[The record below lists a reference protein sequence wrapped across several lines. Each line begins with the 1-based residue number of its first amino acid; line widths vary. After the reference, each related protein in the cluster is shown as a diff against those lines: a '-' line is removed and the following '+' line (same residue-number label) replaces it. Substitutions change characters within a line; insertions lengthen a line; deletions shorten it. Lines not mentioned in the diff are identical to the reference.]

1 MGGFFFW
8 PINGVSASKV
18 SLWYFKILSRFYLY
32 ILLLLVLHHRG
43 CLQWFSMSH
52 LGHSSHSAAS
62 DGSASALNLSGSL
75 LLQDFCKL
83 SWSIFNGPLLLFQ
96 PEATFFI
103 LCLEKLNQPGGETP
117 LLFCWGWGRRSDFAG
132 SDVRWVHNLFSIIE
146 TPTTNQGK
154 RGSMSYIILFHWQPF
169 KAIIYFS
176 VLIFDMNLTFLHCYF
191 YPPIS

>member
-1 MGGFFFW
+1 M
-8 PINGVSASKV
+8 P
-18 SLWYFKILSRFYLY
+18 
-32 ILLLLVLHHRG
+32 
-43 CLQWFSMSH
+43 
-52 LGHSSHSAAS
+52 
-62 DGSASALNLSGSL
+62 
-75 LLQDFCKL
+75 LQDFRKL

-132 SDVRWVHNLFSIIE
+132 SDVRWVHYLFSIIE

-154 RGSMSYIILFHWQPF
+154 RGSMSYIVLFHWQPL

-176 VLIFDMNLTFLHCYF
+176 VWSTWIWLFFIPFSNYQSHREDIAFLNSWLWFSNSSFSHGILINEHKYEHKYQQIKLHSVFKMFLCLF
-191 YPPIS
+191 W